1 MSSTTA
7 PKIDKLT
14 LFSVLPQPI
23 LLSQLDGGFIAE
35 PKDRAAL
42 QETWKKA
49 NHAYSETGVA
59 SRSFVNPDDTQKI
72 DETATGRIANA
83 LKRIRLYP
91 PYDSHPTEILNVRI
105 SKLVTPQISI
115 TPSRAQRRADVKQ
128 KMTIDELLTMMFE
141 SKGEPEPIT
150 RQILG
155 IAPNAGALIFTSYDE
170 DIRLHNPPQFRRI
183 PINERDSRSPSLES
197 VCHPIGGGLPYAS
210 AYRIP
215 VVLGGAINRL
225 VLSNGI
231 HRVYAL
237 AKANYEWCPLA
248 VCDLSPIEIPEQF
261 VDLPREILLNPNQN
275 PPLIT
280 DFLNDR
286 VTIELS
292 MHTVLKTIRLNW
304 NTEQYVT
311 VLK

>member
-7 PKIDKLT
+7 PKKQKLT

-42 QETWKKA
+42 QEIWQKA
-49 NHAYSETGVA
+49 NHAYGEVGPA
-59 SRSFVNPDDTQKI
+59 SRSYANLDDVRRIDDAPGGKI
-72 DETATGRIANA
+72 EKTLRRI
-83 LKRIRLYP
+83 KLYA
-91 PYDSHPTEILNVRI
+91 PYDSHPTEIVNARI

-115 TPSRAQRRADVKQ
+115 TLSRAQRRAEIKPN
-128 KMTIDELLTMMFE
+128 MSTDELLSVMFE

-155 IAPNAGALIFTSYDE
+155 IAPNGGALIFTSYDE

-183 PINERDSRSPSLES
+183 PINDKDSRSPSLES
-197 VCHPIGGGLPYAS
+197 VCHPIGGGLPFAA
-210 AYRIP
+210 AYRISF
-215 VVLGGAINRL
+215 GGGISRL
-225 VLSNGI
+225 ILSNGI

-237 AKANYEWCPLA
+237 AKAKYEWCPIA

-261 VDLPREILLNPNQN
+261 VDLPKEILLNPNQN
-275 PPLIT
+275 PPVIT
-280 DFLNDR
+280 DFLDEK
-286 VTIELS
+286 VTIGLS
-292 MHTVLKTIRLNW
+292 MHAVLKTIRLNW
-304 NTEQYVT
+304 NMEQYVT